1 MLSSNKNLLTQNIKM
16 IKYTKTYYLDY
27 IEQGI
32 KKLSKGNKIS
42 LATLDQMMYMIKEL
56 KKAND

>member
-1 MLSSNKNLLTQNIKM
+1 M

-32 KKLSKGNKIS
+32 NKLIKGNKIS
-42 LATLDQMMYMIKEL
+42 LATLDQMKYMIKEL